1 MRNLLLCFAVIFL
14 LTNCSSNHQEAPSES
29 FSKETNDTEYNQED
43 NAFGDISTENNQVNE
58 IQEEENDL
66 SSSAAEVSSI
76 EGKKFIRTANI
87 KYRVKN
93 VRQSTS
99 RIEDITRKNEGF
111 VVYTNLQSDINKTE
125 TTLISVDSTLETI
138 YFTTYNT
145 MTLRVPNS
153 NLDQTLKDMSAE
165 IDYLDFRTIRAQD
178 ISLSYLS
185 NELKQKRIAEHNKRV
200 TNTIEEQGKKIK
212 QTLNA
217 EESLLNKK
225 EQQDLALIANLTLD
239 DKVEYSTVE
248 LYIYQRQG
256 IKRDK
261 IENYKNIDAYQP
273 SFFQQLVEGIATGWN
288 GLKSLI
294 IGLAHIWPLLLSL
307 IVGFLFIKNY
317 NHIFKT
323 KK

>member
-1 MRNLLLCFAVIFL
+1 MRNLLLSLSVILL
-14 LTNCSSNHQEAPSES
+14 LTNCSSNHQEAPSENA
-29 FSKETNDTEYNQED
+29 FKESNNSEYNQEND
-43 NAFGDISTENNQVNE
+43 AFGDLTTEGDQTDE
-58 IQEEENDL
+58 IQEETNL

-76 EGKKFIRTANI
+76 EGKRFIRTANI

-93 VRQSTS
+93 VRKSTS
-99 RIEDITRKNEGF
+99 RIEDITRKNDGF
-111 VVYTNLQSDINKTE
+111 VIYTNLQSDINNTE
-125 TTLISVDSTLETI
+125 TTLISADSTLETI
-138 YFTTYNT
+138 YFTTNNT
-145 MTLRVPNS
+145 LTLRVPNN

-178 ISLSYLS
+178 ISISYLS

-200 TNTIEEQGKKIK
+200 TSTIDKQGKKIK

-217 EESLLNKK
+217 ENDLLYKK
-225 EQQDLALIANLTLD
+225 EQEDLAHIANLTLD

-256 IKRDK
+256 IKREIIK
-261 IENYKNIDAYQP
+261 NYKNIDAYQP
-273 SFFQQLVEGIATGWN
+273 SFFQQLAEGITNGWN

-294 IGLAHIWPLLLSL
+294 IGLSNIWPLLISL
-307 IVGFLFIKNY
+307 IFGFIFIKNY
-317 NHIFKT
+317 KHIFKS